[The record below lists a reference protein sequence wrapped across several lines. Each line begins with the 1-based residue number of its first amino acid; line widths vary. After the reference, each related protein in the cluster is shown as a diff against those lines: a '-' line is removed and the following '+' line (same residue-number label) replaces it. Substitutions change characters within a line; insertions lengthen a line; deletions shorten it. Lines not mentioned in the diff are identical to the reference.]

1 MKMDS
6 GIYYNIPSKEYH
18 SWTDI
23 VSNSYL
29 GRLSKVPACA
39 KIPQEETEA
48 MKFGRAFHC
57 YVLEEENF
65 NKEFVVPSVFPVKP
79 NKRSTQKT
87 IDTYNEWIKSL
98 NGKQPVLQAD
108 FDTIQEMKE
117 ATLTHPFAYQL
128 LKEGIS
134 ETTLIWTDEETGLQC
149 KARPDRIPDGNKGVI
164 LDLKS
169 TNNASKS
176 AFQGDC
182 VKFGYAREGAIY
194 LEGFGKVTGALYQD
208 LIFACIAVE
217 KDPPY
222 RTEVYTIEQDFL
234 QYGWGEFHRL
244 LQIEKECRD
253 KDFWPHYNNPGAD
266 TLFKPAYVKTWE
278 WEPVDQQPKDFKR
291 GDQYVAA

>member
-1 MKMDS
+1 MDN
-6 GIYYNIPSKEYH
+6 GIYYNVSSKEYH

-29 GRLSKVPACA
+29 GKLSKVPAAA
-39 KIPQEETEA
+39 KIPQDETEA
-48 MKFGRAFHC
+48 MKFGRAFHAF
-57 YVLEEENF
+57 VLEPDVF
-65 NKEFVVPSVFPVKP
+65 HKEFIVPETFPTKP
-79 NKRSTQKT
+79 NKRSLPKT
-87 IDTYNEWIKSL
+87 IDAYHAWIDSL
-98 NGKQPVLQAD
+98 GGKTPITGEDVGVL
-108 FDTIQEMKE
+108 EHMKE
-117 ATLTHPFAYQL
+117 AIDAHPFAYQL

-176 AFQGDC
+176 AFQSDC

-217 KDPPY
+217 KEPPY
-222 RTEVYTIEQDFL
+222 RTEIYTIEQDFL